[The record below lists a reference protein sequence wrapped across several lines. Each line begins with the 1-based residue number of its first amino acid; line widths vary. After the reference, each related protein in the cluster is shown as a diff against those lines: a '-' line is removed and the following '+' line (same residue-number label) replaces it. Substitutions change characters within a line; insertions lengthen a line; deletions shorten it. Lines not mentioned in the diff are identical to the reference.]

1 VKRALG
7 AWAAACSLACG
18 APGPGASPS
27 PAAVSRSALLTP
39 DPSALGLSFAARL
52 NARRVGEAVQRY
64 APDAVLMAP
73 NGDILSGRESIE
85 KYWTDL
91 VAHGFDGLSVQ
102 PLRAST
108 SDAVAYE
115 TGTYELRLGEGAAP
129 TTSTGHFV
137 TVFKRTDDGTWRVVY
152 DVLNELPQAIRAPAA
167 ASAAS
172 PVSPPRR

>member
-7 AWAAACSLACG
+7 AWAAACTLACG

-27 PAAVSRSALLTP
+27 PVAVARSALLTP

-52 NARRVGEAVQRY
+52 NARRVSEAVQRY

-85 KYWTDL
+85 KYWNDL
-91 VAHGFDGLSVQ
+91 VAHGFDGLRLQ
-102 PLRAST
+102 PLRASA

-115 TGTYELRLGEGAAP
+115 TGTYELRLTEGASP
-129 TTSTGHFV
+129 TASTGHFV
-137 TVFKRTDDGTWRVVY
+137 TVFKRSDDGTWRVVY
-152 DVLNELPQAIRAPAA
+152 DVLNELPQAITAPASTS
-167 ASAAS
+167 ASS
-172 PVSPPRR
+172 PGPLPRP